1 MFRSFLR
8 MQLFKPAQMSRLVM
22 FLPQFLRVFWRLYH
36 DARVSM
42 LAKTVPVLALLLML
56 TPPALE
62 LDMIPFIGELDWLL
76 VGYLALKV
84 FIWLCPPDVVR
95 EHVSEIARGV

>member
-8 MQLFKPAQMSRLVM
+8 MQLFKPLQMSRLVM

-42 LAKTVPVLALLLML
+42 LAKTVPVLAILLML

-62 LDMIPFIGELDWLL
+62 LDMIPLIGELDWLL
-76 VGYLALKV
+76 VAYLALKV